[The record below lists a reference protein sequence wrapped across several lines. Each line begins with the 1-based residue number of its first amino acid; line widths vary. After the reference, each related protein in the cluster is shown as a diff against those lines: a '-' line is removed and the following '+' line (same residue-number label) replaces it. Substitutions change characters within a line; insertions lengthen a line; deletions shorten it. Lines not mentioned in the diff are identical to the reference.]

1 MSSGHI
7 HTAFKDIR
15 ASRAELARCLRLSDV
30 KKRLY
35 DTKFSLNR
43 DYDIPYLAGYSK
55 DGRIVYI
62 DRHLPTSLRIGG
74 RLVHIFPF
82 LIVHERTEKALLDF
96 AGMRYNEAHEL
107 ATLAEHKELD
117 RHGVS
122 ASLYEK
128 ALDPYIKADQ
138 HEKIQRIPA
147 NLDFRP
153 YKDSNYNKLIQ
164 RMNERI
170 AA

>member
-1 MSSGHI
+1 MSSGHR
-7 HTAFKDIR
+7 HTTFKDIK
-15 ASRAELARCLRLSDV
+15 ASRAELARCLHLSDV
-30 KKRLY
+30 RRRLY

-43 DYDIPYLAGYSK
+43 DFDIPYLAGYSK

-62 DRHLPTSLRIGG
+62 DQHLPTSLRIGG

-96 AGMRYNEAHEL
+96 ARMRYNEAHEL
-107 ATLAEHKELD
+107 ATLAEHKELE

-122 ASLYEK
+122 ATLYEK

-138 HEKIQRIPA
+138 HEKIQKIPA
-147 NLDFRP
+147 DLDFRP
-153 YKDSNYNKLIQ
+153 YKDSNDAKLIM
-164 RMNERI
+164 RMQEKM

>member
-1 MSSGHI
+1 
-7 HTAFKDIR
+7 
-15 ASRAELARCLRLSDV
+15 LSKV
-30 KKRLY
+30 AHRLY

-107 ATLAEHKELD
+107 ATLAEHKELE

-122 ASLYEK
+122 STLYEK

-147 NLDFRP
+147 ELDFRP
-153 YKDSNYNKLIQ
+153 YKDSNDYKLIQ
-164 RMNERI
+164 RMNEKLV
-170 AA
+170 A